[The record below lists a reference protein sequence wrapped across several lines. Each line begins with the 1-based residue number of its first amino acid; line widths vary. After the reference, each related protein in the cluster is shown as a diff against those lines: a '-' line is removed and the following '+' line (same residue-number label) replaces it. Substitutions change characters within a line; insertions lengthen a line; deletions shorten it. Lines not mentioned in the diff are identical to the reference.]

1 MGPMSPIAPP
11 PPQVL
16 DHVSDLISFFRNI
29 DQVEA
34 LVNDLRAATTKQQE
48 VMKASGML
56 EKLAQMDAGVQTE
69 AEAMKAQAAQELEQA
84 QAARAEAEQ
93 LRQELQSQKIA
104 ADDRLTEAEARLAE
118 AEAIK
123 ADAENR
129 RKQLLALVQ
138 APLAAAGE

>member
-1 MGPMSPIAPP
+1 MSPIAPP